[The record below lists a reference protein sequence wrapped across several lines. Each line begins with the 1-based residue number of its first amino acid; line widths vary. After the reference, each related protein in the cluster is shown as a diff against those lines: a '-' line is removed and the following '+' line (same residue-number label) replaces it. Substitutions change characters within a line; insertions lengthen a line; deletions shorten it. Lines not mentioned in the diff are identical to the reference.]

1 MKEFIIVD
9 NVSYSYKT
17 SDDKFTTAI
26 KEVNLTIYKGEFIA
40 IVGLN
45 GSGKSTLAKMF
56 NGLIVP
62 DIGNVFIDGLSTKD
76 SKSIWEIRKKC
87 GFVFQNPDNQIVASI
102 VEEDIA
108 FGPENLGFSSE
119 KISQKV
125 DEALR
130 MVEME
135 EYREHQTYKLSGG
148 QKQRVAIAGVLA
160 MESEC
165 IILDEPTTMLD
176 PKGRKEVLETIIRLN
191 KNEGKTIIL
200 VTHNVDE
207 IMHADRVVVMDKGSI
222 ALIEKPKNIIKDS
235 LFLKMGFEIPQIM
248 KLAHI
253 LNDFGINVNKD
264 IWTADEMERE
274 LCLLKSRM

>member
-119 KISQKV
+119 KISRKV

>member
-119 KISQKV
+119 KISRKV

-160 MESEC
+160 MESE
-165 IILDEPTTMLD
+165 
-176 PKGRKEVLETIIRLN
+176 
-191 KNEGKTIIL
+191 
-200 VTHNVDE
+200 
-207 IMHADRVVVMDKGSI
+207 
-222 ALIEKPKNIIKDS
+222 
-235 LFLKMGFEIPQIM
+235 
-248 KLAHI
+248 
-253 LNDFGINVNKD
+253 
-264 IWTADEMERE
+264 
-274 LCLLKSRM
+274 